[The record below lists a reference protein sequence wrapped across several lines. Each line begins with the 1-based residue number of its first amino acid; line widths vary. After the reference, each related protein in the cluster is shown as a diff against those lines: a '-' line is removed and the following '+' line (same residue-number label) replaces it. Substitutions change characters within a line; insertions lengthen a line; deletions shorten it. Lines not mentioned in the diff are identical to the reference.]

1 LKKPR
6 DNSNP
11 IRYTRNLKDGIHYF
25 TPYYNEE
32 KNNLDV
38 TLPSKLVEF
47 IASCDSPCISIDLHD
62 RTLRLNINHDELCL
76 ELSFDNLTNE
86 SFLHELKLKVS
97 ALMESE
103 YVCFIDLLN
112 DDHVFLKY
120 LVENEVLNG
129 NHHP

>member
-1 LKKPR
+1 MKKPR

-11 IRYTRNLKDGIHYF
+11 IRYTRNLKDGIPYF

-32 KNNLDV
+32 KNNLEV
-38 TLPSKLVEF
+38 TLPSKLAEF
-47 IASCDSPCISIDLHD
+47 IASCDNLCISIDLHD
-62 RTLRLNINHDELCL
+62 RTLRLDINHEELCL
-76 ELSFDNLTNE
+76 ELSLDNLTNE

-103 YVCFIDLLN
+103 YVCFIDLLK

-120 LVENEVLNG
+120 LVENGVIAS
-129 NHHP
+129 